1 MKEKKVSYQ
10 RTRQRGTKTELDV
23 FLRGNLC
30 VEGQDARK
38 EKDLKDGPPRTCKHF
53 KTEEIRSVF
62 VVDCLDMPTSFFFLP
77 PSSVYVH

>member
-53 KTEEIRSVF
+53 KT
-62 VVDCLDMPTSFFFLP
+62 
-77 PSSVYVH
+77 